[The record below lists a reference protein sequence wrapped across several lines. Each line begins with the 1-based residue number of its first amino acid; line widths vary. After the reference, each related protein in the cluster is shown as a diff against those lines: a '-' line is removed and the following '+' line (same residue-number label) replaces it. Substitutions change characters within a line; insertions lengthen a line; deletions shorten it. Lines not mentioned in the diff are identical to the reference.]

1 MAEEYLMLLLATM
14 LHIANALEDISH
26 PFVWDTIEIVSLRRL

>member
-1 MAEEYLMLLLATM
+1 MLLLATR

-26 PFVWDTIEIVSLRRL
+26 PFIWNTNKIVSLHRL